1 MLEFRWIKGSEN
13 IEPIIKLR
21 HDVFCKEQGY
31 PYMLEKDDLESKS
44 YHLGVYSDGKLI
56 GCGRLAP
63 ESADSFHLGRIA
75 LYPEYRGGG
84 NGAKLV
90 NEILRKAK
98 ELGAKYVTIEAQT
111 HAIGFYKK
119 LGFIPD
125 GSLLYH
131 EQIPHIPMIKS
142 FVFDN
147 AKLCECN
154 SDAGAVFVRREFTT
168 ENKKIVN
175 AKLEYT
181 TLGFSV
187 PYFNGHKLTEYKF
200 IPAWSNYKNRDMT
213 TAIYPLFDEMRER
226 VYYLEYDITDYINN
240 NNAFVLHI
248 GNGWYRQL
256 DQAIEGLSAYG
267 DKLKYIYKITLVY
280 DDGSVCEI
288 CSDSTEDVYDSFIT
302 HSSIYIN
309 ETVDGRLYNKNIL
322 NFGYK
327 SANKKSPA
335 LSDEPT
341 FALTK

>member
-98 ELGAKYVTIEAQT
+98 ELDAKYVTIEAQT

-147 AKLCECN
+147 AKLCL
-154 SDAGAVFVRREFTT
+154 SL
-168 ENKKIVN
+168 I
-175 AKLEYT
+175 
-181 TLGFSV
+181 
-187 PYFNGHKLTEYKF
+187 
-200 IPAWSNYKNRDMT
+200 
-213 TAIYPLFDEMRER
+213 
-226 VYYLEYDITDYINN
+226 
-240 NNAFVLHI
+240 HI
-248 GNGWYRQL
+248 
-256 DQAIEGLSAYG
+256 
-267 DKLKYIYKITLVY
+267 
-280 DDGSVCEI
+280 
-288 CSDSTEDVYDSFIT
+288 
-302 HSSIYIN
+302 
-309 ETVDGRLYNKNIL
+309 
-322 NFGYK
+322 
-327 SANKKSPA
+327 
-335 LSDEPT
+335 
-341 FALTK
+341 